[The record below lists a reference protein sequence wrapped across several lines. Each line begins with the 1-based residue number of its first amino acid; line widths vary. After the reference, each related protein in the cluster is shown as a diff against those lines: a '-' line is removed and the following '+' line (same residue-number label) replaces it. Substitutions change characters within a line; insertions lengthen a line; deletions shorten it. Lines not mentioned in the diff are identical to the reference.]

1 MLLEPL
7 SSAKS
12 DIGSDDRRDITP
24 NRSLFRTELELS
36 LSPAHTMAPEGE
48 PSYIDYD
55 TFLDPSFNPR
65 AFANSLVVLTNNPSD
80 LPLDLSTPLSR
91 VLFDIQEI
99 DSHIDLVTTRSA
111 LPLLE
116 YTRDQNASSSRI
128 VSELDASIR
137 SLNDSYRQLEREVI
151 DKHAEAEEVRAVAS
165 RLWDTLRLGRSVSR
179 CLQLGRQLELQHAEI
194 SSGGS
199 PDKKDD
205 TRAFVRCSHT
215 ILSLREVLD
224 HNKPGEEGFGLQK
237 VDAIRSLRETVIN
250 PIERSVRESAERII
264 REFNV
269 PASATF
275 AHVEEAKARLV
286 SALVTLYL
294 LSPVGTETPDKWSP
308 KLLLQVLEVYLRS
321 SIQMSVAA
329 LARGLGQLPT
339 LERALAEIS
348 IKCQNVRALETVLEG
363 AKAPAH
369 PLLPSQQ
376 PQSLLKPLL
385 AHLETDA
392 LASYFWRSVA
402 RGAATRVQEIS
413 NRGGAVAR
421 TLRSNRV
428 EVGEAIRE
436 CVVRG
441 CRLPGALASG
451 KNKRWEPDARWDR
464 EVAVM
469 VGSVANNIG
478 R

>member
-1 MLLEPL
+1 
-7 SSAKS
+7 
-12 DIGSDDRRDITP
+12 
-24 NRSLFRTELELS
+24 
-36 LSPAHTMAPEGE
+36 MAPEDE

-55 TFLDPSFNPR
+55 AFLDPAFNPR
-65 AFANSLVVLTNNPSD
+65 AFANSLVLLTNNPND

-111 LPLLE
+111 VPLLE

-137 SLNDSYRQLEREVI
+137 SLNDSYRQLEKEVI
-151 DKHAEAEEVRAVAS
+151 DKHSEAEEVRIVAS
-165 RLWDTLRLGRSVSR
+165 RLWETLRLGRSVSR
-179 CLQLGRQLELQHAEI
+179 CLQLGRQLEVQHGEI
-194 SSGGS
+194 SSGGVPS
-199 PDKKDD
+199 KKDD
-205 TRAFVRCSHT
+205 HRAFVRCSHT

-224 HNKPGEEGFGLQK
+224 LNKPDEEGFGLDK
-237 VDAIRSLRETVIN
+237 VDAIRSLRETIIN
-250 PIERSVRESAERII
+250 PVERSIRESAERVI

-269 PASATF
+269 PPSATF

-286 SALVTLYL
+286 SVLVTLYL
-294 LSPVGTETPDKWSP
+294 LSPVERKKPDQWSP
-308 KLLLQVLEVYLRS
+308 KLLLQALEAYLRS
-321 SIQMSVAA
+321 VIQGSVAT
-329 LARGLGQLPT
+329 LARGLAQLPT

-348 IKCQNVRALETVLEG
+348 NKCQNVLALEAVLEG
-363 AKAPAH
+363 TKAPPH
-369 PLLPSQQ
+369 PLLPAQQ

-385 AHLETDA
+385 AHLETGA

-402 RGAATRVQEIS
+402 GGAATRVQEIA
-413 NRGGAVAR
+413 NRGGVAAR

-436 CVVRG
+436 CVVSG
-441 CRLPGALASG
+441 CRLPGAMASG
-451 KNKRWEPDARWDR
+451 KGKRKEPEARWDR